1 LRRFD
6 DTMSSFRLRP
16 RFSHTIDLS
25 MDDMR
30 DRLVR
35 QARDDGDRCE
45 VKCFPGYLTLRIP
58 EADQHRWSP
67 QLNLSLESD
76 TPGKTHVEG
85 TYGPNTN
92 VWSAYLYAYLL
103 VGTAGIFSGIFGA
116 CQWCIGA
123 TAWGLGVFAITVAL
137 AVGLYILAQFGQKLA
152 AQQTFL
158 LHRVYEDAVGHAV
171 VVT

>member
-1 LRRFD
+1 
-6 DTMSSFRLRP
+6 MSSFRLRP
-16 RFSHTIDLS
+16 RFSHTIDLG
-25 MDDMR
+25 MEDVR
-30 DRLVR
+30 DRIVR
-35 QARDDGDRCE
+35 QAQSDGDRCE
-45 VKCFPGYLTLRIP
+45 VKCFPGHLTLRIA

-116 CQWCIGA
+116 CQWYIGA
-123 TAWGLGVFAITVAL
+123 TAWGLVVFAIMVAL
-137 AVGLYILAQFGQKLA
+137 ALGLYVLAQFGQKLA

-171 VVT
+171 VVR

>member
-1 LRRFD
+1 
-6 DTMSSFRLRP
+6 MSSFRLRP
-16 RFSHTIDLS
+16 RFSHTVDLG
-25 MDDMR
+25 MEDMR
-30 DRLVR
+30 ERLVR
-35 QARDDGDRCE
+35 QAREDGDRCE

-58 EADQHRWSP
+58 EADQHQWSP

-76 TPGKTHVEG
+76 TPGKTRVEG

-116 CQWCIGA
+116 CQWFIGE
-123 TAWGLGVFAITVAL
+123 TAWGLGVFALMVVL